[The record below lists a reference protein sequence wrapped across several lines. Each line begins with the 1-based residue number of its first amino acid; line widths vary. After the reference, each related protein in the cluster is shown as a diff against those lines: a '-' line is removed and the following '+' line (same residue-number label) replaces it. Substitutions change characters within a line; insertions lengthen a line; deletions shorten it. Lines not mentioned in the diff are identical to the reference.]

1 MPAIASYG
9 YLPGYSGNPRYQFQR
24 NFDQRISVSFDT
36 VDHDPAADFTV
47 LVQCEPPELYQDFAG
62 MVRAVEQKFDLVLT
76 YNPALL
82 DLPQAQEFCPV
93 GSWIDPG
100 IVLDKQDEI
109 SYIMSSKIY
118 TQAHRMRFMIM
129 RRYSALNH
137 IGPFR
142 FRMHR
147 SPPRI
152 PSKNL
157 FFAHAKFNIACE
169 NDIIPNMYTEK
180 IIDCFQ
186 TRTVPIYYGCTNLEQ
201 YFDTRGVI
209 QFWTIEQLEQI
220 LKNLTPDD
228 YESRKP
234 YIEQNYQRA
243 RPFWETTVH
252 ERIEN
257 IVAQKLGL

>member
-1 MPAIASYG
+1 MQPITAQG
-9 YLPGYSGNPRYQFQR
+9 YLPGYSGNPRYQFTR
-24 NFDQRISVSFDT
+24 LFGSRVVVNFDT
-36 VDHDPAADFTV
+36 VAPDPTADFNV

-62 MVRAVEQKFDLVLT
+62 MVRSAADQFDLILT
-76 YNPALL
+76 YDPRLL

-93 GSWIDPG
+93 GTWIDPG

-109 SYIMSSKIY
+109 SYIMSSKVY
-118 TQAHRMRFMIM
+118 TYAHRMRFMIM
-129 RRYSALNH
+129 RRYASLDC
-137 IGPFR
+137 IGPFQ

-180 IIDCFQ
+180 LLDCFQ
-186 TRTVPIYYGCTNLEQ
+186 TRTVPIYYGCTNLEK
-201 YFDTRGVI
+201 YFDVRGVI
-209 QFWTIEQLEQI
+209 RFNTIEELEHI
-220 LKNLTPDD
+220 LAHLTPED
-228 YESRKP
+228 YASRLA
-234 YIEQNYQRA
+234 YIEENYQRS
-243 RPFWETTVH
+243 RPFWETSVH